1 MSFEKAKKHLEKYN
15 LEDRII
21 EFPVSTATV
30 REAAEALGCTDGEI
44 AKSLA
49 FVVNDKYILIIAA
62 GDQKIDNPKFK
73 AEFNTKAKMIPF
85 DNVGDLIGHRAGGVC
100 PFGVNDDVLIY
111 LDDSLKKY
119 EIVYPACGS
128 HNSAVKL
135 KLEELEKASNYI
147 KWVDVCKSQM

>member
-49 FVVNDKYILIIAA
+49 FVVNDKYILISSFFR
-62 GDQKIDNPKFK
+62 QS
-73 AEFNTKAKMIPF
+73 
-85 DNVGDLIGHRAGGVC
+85 
-100 PFGVNDDVLIY
+100 VL
-111 LDDSLKKY
+111 
-119 EIVYPACGS
+119 
-128 HNSAVKL
+128 H
-135 KLEELEKASNYI
+135 
-147 KWVDVCKSQM
+147 